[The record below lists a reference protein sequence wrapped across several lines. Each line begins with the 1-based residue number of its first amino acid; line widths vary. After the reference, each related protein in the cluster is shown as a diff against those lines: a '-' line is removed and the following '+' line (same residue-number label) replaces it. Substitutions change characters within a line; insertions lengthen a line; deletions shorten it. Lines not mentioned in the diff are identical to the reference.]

1 MASSMQKRREPRIK
15 KRLACALWI
24 KGVRQHGIVL
34 DLSSKGLFV
43 QTSAKPAPGE
53 AVRIELVLP
62 GQSKSTTLMATVAR
76 VRTVPPALL
85 AVAQGGIGLK
95 LQNPPEEYFVFVG
108 KVAHIEEQPPKK
120 TNSG

>member
-1 MASSMQKRREPRIK
+1 MNKRREPRLK

-43 QTSAKPAPGE
+43 QTSAKPSPGE

-62 GQSKSTTLMATVAR
+62 GHSKATTLMATVAR

-85 AVAQGGIGLK
+85 AVAQGGIGLQ

-108 KVAHIEEQPPKK
+108 KVAHIGDQPAKK
-120 TNSG
+120 AKIG

>member
-1 MASSMQKRREPRIK
+1 MNKRREPRMK
-15 KRLACALWI
+15 KRIACALWI

-53 AVRIELVLP
+53 ALRIELVLP
-62 GQSKSTTLMATVAR
+62 GQTKTTSLMATVAR
-76 VRTVPPALL
+76 VRMVPPSLL
-85 AVAQGGIGLK
+85 TVAQGGIGLE

-108 KVAHIEEQPPKK
+108 KVAHIEEKPGKK
-120 TNSG
+120 TIAG

>member
-1 MASSMQKRREPRIK
+1 MK
-15 KRLACALWI
+15 KRIACALWI

-43 QTSAKPAPGE
+43 QTSAKPSPGE

-62 GQSKSTTLMATVAR
+62 GQTKPTTLMASVAR

-85 AVAQGGIGLK
+85 AVAQGGIGLV

-108 KVAHIEEQPPKK
+108 RVAHIDEPAGKK
-120 TNSG
+120 TRIG

>member
-1 MASSMQKRREPRIK
+1 MNKRREPRIK

-43 QTSAKPAPGE
+43 QTSAKPSPGE

-62 GQSKSTTLMATVAR
+62 GQSKATSLMATVAR

-85 AVAQGGIGLK
+85 AVAQGGIGLQ

-108 KVAHIEEQPPKK
+108 KVAHIDEPAAKK
-120 TNSG
+120 TKIG

>member
-1 MASSMQKRREPRIK
+1 MNKRREPRLK

-34 DLSSKGLFV
+34 DVSSKGLFV
-43 QTSAKPAPGE
+43 QTSAKPSPGE
-53 AVRIELVLP
+53 AVRIEMVLP

-95 LQNPPEEYFVFVG
+95 LDNPPEEYFVFVG
-108 KVAHIEEQPPKK
+108 KVAHIEESPPKK
-120 TNSG
+120 TQAG

>member
-1 MASSMQKRREPRIK
+1 MEKRREPRMK

-43 QTSAKPAPGE
+43 QTSAKPTPGDS
-53 AVRIELVLP
+53 VRIELTLP
-62 GQSKSTTLMATVAR
+62 GETRITTLMATVAR
-76 VRTVPPALL
+76 VRMVPSALL
-85 AVAQGGIGLK
+85 AVAQGGIGLL

-108 KVAHIEEQPPKK
+108 KVAHVGEDMPKK
-120 TNSG
+120 TRNA